1 MLASLLLPLVLSNT
15 PVPAA
20 PHAVEPARHA
30 VVLAQDENQGVGR
43 GIRNVLVGGAVGGA
57 GLGIILSAGVLLMG
71 GFLAAALLYAFL
83 PGIGPAA
90 AAPVMGL
97 TGLVCTGLLL
107 AGLGGLVAGGFWGGV
122 NGLLLLA
129 RLNPDYKPGPATD
142 YLPM

>member
-30 VVLAQDENQGVGR
+30 VVMTQDDQGMGR

-71 GFLAAALLYAFL
+71 GFLAAGLLYAFL

-97 TGLVCTGLLL
+97 TGLVCTGLML

-129 RLNPDYKPGPATD
+129 RLSPDYKPGPATD
-142 YLPM
+142 YIPM